1 MIDKYLIS
9 AAVHLPT
16 WQWAED
22 QGVDVA
28 TVLEGTGLEERSVR
42 DPNCVLTSAQ
52 NNRILHNLIALRDN
66 QALGLE
72 TGQRSRLAGIGA
84 LGLMMLCAP
93 TIRKAIEAG
102 IEFAPIGGA
111 LGQLA
116 LHEEKGAFSI
126 RFHPPATGALLR
138 PYLTE
143 DMFAAIYSYLAELC
157 GTLLPGTGGSRV
169 PMRAERITIGY
180 PEPAYADQYRA
191 FFQCPIEFGAPV
203 SAMYLS
209 PELLQREPA
218 LSNALAYDQCRG
230 ICERLVVDMRE
241 EAPLLREARQCL
253 TRDPAKYS
261 NLTALAAKLGV
272 PPRTLQRH
280 LARMGITFSV
290 MLADV
295 RSALAQDLLSN
306 PALTVEEVATAIG
319 YSEPGN
325 FRRAFREWT
334 GVTPSEYRRAL
345 RR

>member
-9 AAVHLPT
+9 TAVHLPT

-22 QGVDVA
+22 QGVDIAVL
-28 TVLEGTGLEERSVR
+28 LEGTGLEEKSVR

-52 NNRILHNLIALRDN
+52 NNRILHNLIALREN
-66 QALGLE
+66 HALGLE

-84 LGLMMLCAP
+84 IGLMMLCAP

-116 LHEEKGAFSI
+116 LHEEDGAFSI
-126 RFHPPATGALLR
+126 RFLAPATGDLLR

-143 DMFAAIYSYLAELC
+143 DMFAAIYSYLAELS
-157 GTLLPGTGGSRV
+157 GTLLPANHGGHV
-169 PMRAERITIGY
+169 PLRAQRITIAY
-180 PEPAYADQYRA
+180 PEPSFSGQYRE

-209 PELLQREPA
+209 PEFLERQPA

-230 ICERLVVDMRE
+230 ICERLVVEMRE
-241 EAPLLREARQCL
+241 EAPLVREARQCL

-261 NLTALAAKLGV
+261 NLAALAAKLGV

-280 LARMGITFSV
+280 LAKVGITFSV

-306 PALTVEEVATAIG
+306 PALTVEEVAIAIG

-334 GVTPSEYRRAL
+334 GVTPSEYRLAL